1 MSKLVIGLDFGSDSV
16 RGILVDTA
24 DGNELASA
32 VYAYQRWKEGRYSDP
47 VKSQFR
53 QHPADYLTG
62 IETVIKA
69 ILAGQDAASVVGI
82 GVDTT
87 GSTPC
92 AVDKT
97 GTPLA
102 LTPGFADDPDAMF
115 VLWKDHTAI
124 KEAAEI
130 TRAAKVAKED
140 YTRFEGGVYSSEWFW
155 SKVLHILRTN
165 DKVRAAAFSW
175 VEHCDWVTAELA
187 GDTDPLTL
195 KRSRCAAGHKAMWHP
210 SWGGLPPEEF
220 LTGIDPL
227 LKSLRGRLYTD
238 TFTADVPVGT
248 LSKKWAEKLGLSTKV
263 VISGGAFDCHAGAV
277 GAGIE
282 PGQMVKVVGTSTCDI
297 IVAPEVGHCVKGICG
312 QVDGSVL
319 PGYTGLEA
327 GQSAFGDIYA
337 WFKRFLSYAGEV
349 NLAKLEA
356 EAAALP
362 ISDVLALDWMNGR
375 RTPDAN
381 QYLAGAIFNLN
392 LGTTA
397 PMVFRALA
405 ESTVFGSRRIAE
417 HFQKENIAIDRV
429 LAIGGIAK
437 KSKFVMQLCAD
448 IMKMPIHVAKSEQA
462 CALGAAIFAAAA
474 AKVYPDTATAV
485 KHMRSGVDAVY
496 TPDPVKSARYNQLY
510 QKYLACADMV
520 EKETMKHV

>member
-1 MSKLVIGLDFGSDSV
+1 MTSKLLIGVDFGSDSV

-24 DGNELASA
+24 NGNELASA
-32 VYAYQRWKEGRYSDP
+32 VYAYQQWKEGRYSDP
-47 VKSQFR
+47 AKSQFR

-69 ILAGQDAASVVGI
+69 ILAGQNAADVVGI

-92 AVDKT
+92 AVDQA

-102 LTPGFADDPDAMF
+102 LTPAFAADPDAMF
-115 VLWKDHTAI
+115 ILWKDHTAI

-130 TRAAKVAKED
+130 TRAAKQARED

-165 DKVRAAAFSW
+165 DQVRAAAFSW

-187 GDTDPLTL
+187 GDTNPLTL

-227 LKSLRGRLYTD
+227 LKGLRARLYTD

-248 LSKKWAEKLGLSTKV
+248 LSQKWADKLGLSTKV

-349 NLAKLEA
+349 DLAKLEA
-356 EAAALP
+356 
-362 ISDVLALDWMNGR
+362 
-375 RTPDAN
+375 
-381 QYLAGAIFNLN
+381 
-392 LGTTA
+392 
-397 PMVFRALA
+397 
-405 ESTVFGSRRIAE
+405 
-417 HFQKENIAIDRV
+417 
-429 LAIGGIAK
+429 
-437 KSKFVMQLCAD
+437 
-448 IMKMPIHVAKSEQA
+448 
-462 CALGAAIFAAAA
+462 
-474 AKVYPDTATAV
+474 
-485 KHMRSGVDAVY
+485 
-496 TPDPVKSARYNQLY
+496 
-510 QKYLACADMV
+510 
-520 EKETMKHV
+520 